1 MTQTYSKLDS
11 GARPQLGPSPVS
23 RLISRTG
30 RVQAWAANQESRLP
44 VSCTVFVVEDT
55 MEGPDG
61 IEASWRF
68 ASYALRNGAGCSIHL
83 SKLRPKGSDNGRGLT
98 ASGPVSFAKI
108 YSTLNETLRRGGT
121 FKNGAITLHLDYD
134 HPDAL
139 EFITADRRELPWCKR
154 CLDVD
159 EDFLRRCG
167 NSFIEAVL
175 KAVASGDLWLNK
187 IRYHDGQRIWGN
199 VCLEVYL
206 PHRGTCLLQH
216 VNLGQCTI
224 DTLEEAFLEGISSLV
239 ELHPKTGVG
248 EAGVYLGP
256 NEDKQVGLGILGLAN
271 FLAQEKVTYA
281 QLAIA
286 SRCWSTG
293 EPLPDE
299 CAKASKIVE
308 RLSDAIWKASDV
320 ARQAGFQRAFAIAP
334 TASCSYRSTD
344 LRGYT
349 CAPELAPPI
358 SRSID
363 RDSGTFGVQ
372 TFEYPPDVETAA
384 EVGWKNYTEVADLIV
399 TLFKSTELFH
409 GYSFNS
415 WSDQVT
421 YNRSFLIN
429 WLFGPQTSLYYAL
442 QVAPDTQAKD
452 DALGILG
459 DAASWFKFDPIK
471 EDDEEVVAGFC
482 SGADGGCSE

>member
-1 MTQTYSKLDS
+1 MTPSVSK
-11 GARPQLGPSPVS
+11 
-23 RLISRTG
+23 LISRTG
-30 RVQAWAANQESRLP
+30 RVQSWVDNPESRLP

-83 SKLRPKGSDNGRGLT
+83 SRLRPKGEDNGRGLT

-108 YSTLNETLRRGGT
+108 YSTLNEILRRGGT

-139 EFITADRRELPWCKR
+139 EFITVDRRELPWCKR

-159 EDFLRRCG
+159 ADFLN
-167 NSFIEAVL
+167 NSSDEFIAAVL
-175 KAVASGDLWLNK
+175 KAIASGDLWLNK
-187 IRYHDGQRIWGN
+187 IRFDENQHRIWGN
-199 VCLEVYL
+199 VCLEVFL

-224 DTLEEAFLEGISSLV
+224 DTLEAAFLEGINSLV

-248 EAGVYLGP
+248 DAGVYLGP
-256 NEDKQVGLGILGLAN
+256 DKDKQVGLGILGLAN
-271 FLAQEKVTYA
+271 FLAQEGVTYA
-281 QLAIA
+281 QLAIV

-293 EPLPDE
+293 DPVPEE
-299 CAKASKIVE
+299 CAKAFKIVGV
-308 RLSDAIWKASDV
+308 LSHAIWRASNV
-320 ARQAGFQRAFAIAP
+320 ARLAGFKRAFAIAP

-344 LRGYT
+344 LRGYA

-384 EVGWKNYTEVADLIV
+384 EVGWEDYTAVADLIV
-399 TLFKSTELFH
+399 TLFKCTDLFH

-421 YNRSFLIN
+421 YDRSFLID

-459 DAASWFKFDPIK
+459 DVASWFKFDPIAV
-471 EDDEEVVAGFC
+471 DDEEVVAGFC